1 MLKLLGLKKL
11 SGLLASVL
19 ICSVFVVGGG
29 AALAD
34 DSSEGFA
41 FYLEFLKT
49 AATADDLGEIAP
61 LLPSWWRERYESA
74 DETTKADILERKSK
88 LARDLQEVALDKAE
102 AQDDGLR
109 LHMTAKEQNGFPMR
123 GNVLLVRESGS
134 FVVEEEIWATSQ

>member
-11 SGLLASVL
+11 SGLLASAL

-102 AQDDGLR
+102 AQDDSLR

>member
-1 MLKLLGLKKL
+1 VLKFLRLKKL
-11 SGLLASVL
+11 SGLLASAL
-19 ICSVFVVGGG
+19 ICSVFVVSGG

-41 FYLEFLKT
+41 FYLEYLET
-49 AATADDLGEIAP
+49 AAAADDLGEIAP

-74 DETTKADILERKSK
+74 DEVTRAGALERKSK
-88 LARDLQEVALDKAE
+88 LARDLQEVALEKAE

-123 GNVLLVRESGS
+123 GNVLLVRESSS
-134 FVVEEEIWATSQ
+134 FVVEEEIWATSR

>member
-11 SGLLASVL
+11 SGLLASTL
-19 ICSVFVVGGG
+19 ICSVFVVSGG

-49 AATADDLGEIAP
+49 AAAADDLGEIAP

-74 DETTKADILERKSK
+74 DEATKADALERKSK
-88 LARDLQEVALDKAE
+88 LAKDLQDVALDKAE
-102 AQDDGLR
+102 SQDDGLR

-134 FVVEEEIWATSQ
+134 FVVEEETWATSQ

>member
-11 SGLLASVL
+11 SGILVSAL
-19 ICSVFVVGGG
+19 ICSVFVVSGG

-49 AATADDLGEIAP
+49 AAAADDLGEIAP

-74 DETTKADILERKSK
+74 DEATKAGALERKSK

-109 LHMTAKEQNGFPMR
+109 LHMTAREQNGFPMR

>member
-11 SGLLASVL
+11 SGLLASAL
-19 ICSVFVVGGG
+19 ICSVVVVSGG

-41 FYLEFLKT
+41 FYLKFLNT
-49 AATADDLGEIAP
+49 AAAADDLGEIAP

-74 DETTKADILERKSK
+74 DEATKAGALERKSK
-88 LARDLQEVALDKAE
+88 LARDLQEVALEKAE

>member
-11 SGLLASVL
+11 SGLLASAL
-19 ICSVFVVGGG
+19 ICSVFFVGGG